1 MSNWTK
7 DYRENQENRNTE
19 ENLLKYN
26 LYIEAYT
33 WFTKFVIGGI
43 YCFLYILKN
52 YNVYC
57 MELGWVSAIT
67 IFWAINHVCF
77 KNTIFNNIII

>member
-33 WFTKFVIGGI
+33 
-43 YCFLYILKN
+43 
-52 YNVYC
+52 
-57 MELGWVSAIT
+57 
-67 IFWAINHVCF
+67 
-77 KNTIFNNIII
+77 